1 MGTTPSMQIDDDLY
15 AAAKQAGAAAGR
27 SAAQQ
32 IAHWARVGREIERL
46 HNVATRD
53 FADVLAGS
61 KTYDSLSVPQQAVVR
76 AAWTERI
83 EALTR
88 SLDREAEFTA
98 EERPYVEADQNGK
111 ARHKGPGL
119 DRE

>member
-1 MGTTPSMQIDDDLY
+1 METTSSMRINDDLY

-32 IAHWARVGREIERL
+32 IAHWAVVGREIEKS
-46 HNVATRD
+46 HNVTTRD

-76 AAWTERI
+76 AEWTERI
-83 EALTR
+83 EALTQ
-88 SLDREAEFTA
+88 SLDCEAEFTA
-98 EERPYVEADQNGK
+98 EQRPYVEADQNGK
-111 ARHKGPGL
+111 VLHKGPGL
-119 DRE
+119 DRK